1 MVPINSLDKASSAL
15 WLPPNIT
22 MCLFFAPLVLLW
34 ISSRLVIAY
43 VWPDHVMDELEH
55 LLVDTQGF
63 NDGTFKRAIT
73 PCSNYVSGAQNLGR
87 ETAAQWIRV
96 SFHDFATANVAEGT
110 GGLDASIQFET
121 DRAENSGAAMNDSMA
136 FFAPFANAYVSM
148 ADLMALS
155 VVISIAGCS
164 DPPLV
169 VPLRGGRI
177 DATEGGATGVPEPET
192 LRSVASVNNPPAKT
206 LTACGHSMG
215 SVHHAGFPQVVNE
228 SAITPDNLGGGIH
241 FDATPDVF
249 DDLVVHEYLNWQG
262 QKGGALVTTE
272 NVTVRSDLRI
282 YAADSNATM
291 QQLAASPE
299 YFKQSCVEV
308 FGRMLD
314 TVPAGVQLTDAVQ
327 PLDVKPVN
335 VSLTLDSQGDI
346 LFSGYVRFSQASA
359 VSVSWLSRNGS
370 GDTSQNVGAHVL
382 LRGGGIFG
390 QTFYHGFSAS
400 IPGASGISAFIIH
413 IRENG
418 TVQTFDNAGQMYAL
432 QDVGFLLSDR
442 STLDED
448 GNVLTSAGVINVSAN
463 LAIPTRVIGSLGP
476 RINHEEV
483 DLASNAELGAYTLY
497 SGAMGVNTMRVE
509 QTTVD
514 LVTRTEQ
521 HTYVDEFRRFNG
533 GGRAI
538 GL

>member
-1 MVPINSLDKASSAL
+1 
-15 WLPPNIT
+15 
-22 MCLFFAPLVLLW
+22 
-34 ISSRLVIAY
+34 
-43 VWPDHVMDELEH
+43 MDELEH

-63 NDGTFKRAIT
+63 NDGTFQRAIT

-110 GGLDASIQFET
+110 GGMDASIQFET

-136 FFAPFANAYVSM
+136 FFAPFSNAHVSM
-148 ADLMALS
+148 ADLIALS

-177 DATEGGATGVPEPET
+177 DATEGGATGVPEPESSLRET
-192 LRSVASVNNPPAKT
+192 LEIMEKAGFSMQDT
-206 LTACGHSMG
+206 IMLTACGHSMG

-228 SAITPDNLGGGIH
+228 SAVTPDNLGGGIH
-241 FDATPDVF
+241 FDATADVF

-272 NVTVRSDLRI
+272 NITVRSDLRL
-282 YAADSNATM
+282 YTADSNATM
-291 QQLAASPE
+291 HLLASSTE
-299 YFKQSCVEV
+299 YFKQSCVEI
-308 FGRMLD
+308 FGRMLN
-314 TVPAGVQLTDAVQ
+314 TVPAGVHLTDAVQ
-327 PLDVKPVN
+327 PLSVKPVN
-335 VSLTLDSQGDI
+335 VSLTLDSHGDI
-346 LFSGYVRFSQASA
+346 VFSGYVRLLSSQFSQASA
-359 VSVSWLSRNGS
+359 VSVSWISRNGS
-370 GDTSQNVGAHVL
+370 RDASQIVNVHVL
-382 LRGGGIFG
+382 RLGGGIFG
-390 QTFYHGFSAS
+390 ETFYHGFSAS
-400 IPGASGISAFIIH
+400 IPSASGISAFTIH
-413 IRENG
+413 IDDNG
-418 TVQTFDNAGQMYAL
+418 KVQTFDNAGQMYAL

-448 GNVLTSAGVINVSAN
+448 GSVNITAAVLTSPGVINVSAN

-476 RINHEEV
+476 RIGHKEV
-483 DLASNAELGAYTLY
+483 DLASKAELGAYTLY
-497 SGAMGVNTMRVE
+497 SGAVDINTMHVE

-514 LVTRTEQ
+514 IVSRTEQ